1 LSFCWLG
8 AEDRLRGVQ
17 WLRALDIELFRFVNE
32 KLANPFFDVVMPFA
46 SGNVFF
52 APLLVATGILL
63 VWKGRVR
70 GFVCVLMLA
79 GVLPVGDGLIFRT
92 IKHAVAR
99 PRPFLTL
106 NDVRR
111 PGGKNDPMAR
121 PPPTTAQPNG
131 RPAAGSGSMPSA
143 HAANWFAAT
152 MIAFIYY
159 RRSLRF
165 MLPMAALVGFSRI
178 YNGVHYP
185 SDVLAGAIL
194 GAGYAAAAVWSLDAL
209 WRWAGRNWFPV
220 WWARLPSLLDPTL
233 QTTHGSR
240 EATRVAESARRELR

>member
-1 LSFCWLG
+1 
-8 AEDRLRGVQ
+8 VQ
-17 WLRALDIELFRFVNE
+17 GLQALDIDLFRLVNE
-32 KLANPFFDVVMPFA
+32 KLANPIFDVVMPFA

-70 GFVCVLMLA
+70 GLVCVLMLA
-79 GVLPVGDGLIFRT
+79 LVLPLGDGWICRS

-106 NDVRR
+106 TAVRR
-111 PGGKNDPMAR
+111 PGGQNDPMAR
-121 PPPTTAQPNG
+121 PPPSAAQPNG
-131 RPAAGSGSMPSA
+131 KPASGSGSMPSA

-152 MIAFIYY
+152 LIAFIYY

-165 MLPMAALVGFSRI
+165 MLPMAVLVSFSRI

-185 SDVLAGAIL
+185 SDVLAGAAL

-209 WRWAGRNWFPV
+209 WRWSGRKWFPSR
-220 WWARLPSLLDPTL
+220 WARLPSLLDPTL
-233 QTTHGSR
+233 QPVTGSR
-240 EATRVAESARRELR
+240 EVVGLAENTRRGLR